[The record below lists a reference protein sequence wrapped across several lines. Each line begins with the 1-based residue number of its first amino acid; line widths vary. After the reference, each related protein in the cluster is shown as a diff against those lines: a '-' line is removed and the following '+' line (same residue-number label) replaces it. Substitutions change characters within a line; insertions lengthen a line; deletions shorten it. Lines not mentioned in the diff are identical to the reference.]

1 MTAVGPLPAVAAGD
15 RSYAIAIMS
24 LPGIGPVRARQ
35 LVGAAGCFEAAWSDF
50 ARSLVAAGIPTAY
63 HPRLLAAR
71 AVTDPDECVARLKR
85 HAIEAVFAG
94 DESYPG
100 GFAAMHD
107 PPLVVYIRGELVE
120 ADRLACAIVG
130 TRRASPYGRWVTT
143 KIAAGLA
150 RAKVT
155 VVSGLALGIDGAA
168 HAAALAAGG
177 RSLAVLA
184 GGLDRIYPA
193 EHEPL
198 AARIECGGALLSEY
212 FPGSPTLAGN
222 FVARN
227 RLIAALGLV
236 TLVCEAGRRSGAM
249 LTARFAADYGRD
261 VLAVPGRVGDP
272 GSSGVNE
279 LIRDGAGLVQSTQD
293 VLAALGLASAGEG
306 PGERASAGA
315 QGEDTPMGSALAQT
329 VLMALMRGP
338 RREDQLLADCQA
350 EPGRLRA
357 ELVLLELRGRIARWP
372 GGLYSLRED
381 RSAR

>member
-1 MTAVGPLPAVAAGD
+1 MTTGGTPPSIAAGD
-15 RSYAIAIMS
+15 RVFAIAVMS
-24 LPGIGPVRARQ
+24 LPGIGPVRARK
-35 LVGAAGCFEAAWSDF
+35 LLDAAGCFEAAWSDL
-50 ARSLVAAGIPTAY
+50 ANSLVAAGIPTAH

-71 AVTDPDECVARLKR
+71 AATDPDQCAATLER
-85 HAIEAVFAG
+85 HSIEAVFAG
-94 DESYPG
+94 DESYPR

-120 ADRLACAIVG
+120 TDHLACAIVG
-130 TRRASPYGRWVTT
+130 TRRASPYGRWITT

-155 VVSGLALGIDGAA
+155 VVSGLALGIDAAA

-184 GGLDRIYPA
+184 GGLDRVYPI

-198 AARIECGGALLSEY
+198 AARIAQDGALLSEY
-212 FPGSPTLAGN
+212 FPGLPTLAGN

-261 VLAVPGRVGDP
+261 ILAIPGRVGDP

-293 VLAALGLASAGEG
+293 VLAALGLAAAGI
-306 PGERASAGA
+306 
-315 QGEDTPMGSALAQT
+315 GEDEFGAGVARGDAEIAGSPLARSVLAALR
-329 VLMALMRGP
+329 RGP
-338 RREDQLLADCQA
+338 QREDQLLAGCQA
-350 EPGRLRA
+350 EPGGLRA
-357 ELVLLELRGRIARWP
+357 ELTLLELQGRIARWP
-372 GGLYSLRED
+372 GGLYCLRED
-381 RSAR
+381 RSAP